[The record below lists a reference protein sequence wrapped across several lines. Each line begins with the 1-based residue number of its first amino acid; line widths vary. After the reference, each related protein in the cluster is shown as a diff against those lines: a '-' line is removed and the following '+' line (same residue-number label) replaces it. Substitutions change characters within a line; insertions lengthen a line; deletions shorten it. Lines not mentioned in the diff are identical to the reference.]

1 MRKPISDS
9 LKRKEIH
16 HTGLNKRKKTDL
28 INDCRIKINALSV
41 VKMELIKLQQ
51 QNQILDL
58 KLKQEEHDLKISHM
72 KETHALKMQ
81 LLKLEIAKLKGLSE

>member
-1 MRKPISDS
+1 M
-9 LKRKEIH
+9 KRKEIH

-28 INDCRIKINALSV
+28 TNDCRIKINALSV